1 VSRQPARLAVHWP
14 TVVLVSVGVAGIVA
28 AAALGVSS
36 EVIALLASIVAA
48 GAGLSP
54 AAASRPSSTSSTSDD

>member
-1 VSRQPARLAVHWP
+1 VRRRRARLALHWP
-14 TVVLVSVGVAGIVA
+14 TVVLVTVGVVGIVV

-36 EVIALLASIVAA
+36 EVVALLASVVAA

-54 AAASRPSSTSSTSDD
+54 AAASRPSRPAGDDD